1 MRSLLIG
8 AALVALASPAAF
20 ADPGRGKGGGDKRA
34 ASGPAGGGNGGGSPG
49 KAAKADGPG
58 KAMQGRSGNDARPMQ
73 LAQGRP
79 DNPGKGSDNKGA
91 ENNGSDRGPDK
102 ARGDKA
108 NGPAMRS
115 PVDAP
120 GKSAGKS
127 AEKGRDFSADRK
139 DGARPG
145 EPRRIIARDDRDGPF
160 RWTSERT
167 RGGLIDGCP
176 PGLAKKNNGCMPPGL
191 ARQDPWR
198 PVYDRPDWWGYR
210 DWGSGNY
217 GYYDGYLLRYD
228 GNRIASYVPLLGGA
242 LALGSAWP
250 GYYEPVA
257 LPSYYQ
263 DFYGLGPSYRYADD
277 VIYRLDP
284 QTDAISAIAALLTGN
299 DIAIGQPLPV
309 GYDVYNVPYD
319 YRDRYVDG
327 PDAMYR
333 YSDGYV
339 YEVDPTTRLVQAAI
353 ELLI

>member
-20 ADPGRGKGGGDKRA
+20 ADPGGGHGGGKGGGGEKGA
-34 ASGPAGGGNGGGSPG
+34 AHGPPGGGNGGGPG

-58 KAMQGRSGNDARPMQ
+58 KAMQARGGGNDARPVQM
-73 LAQGRP
+73 AQGRP
-79 DNPGKGSDNKGA
+79 DNPGKGN
-91 ENNGSDRGPDK
+91 EDRGRGK
-102 ARGDKA
+102 ARPEKA
-108 NGPAMRS
+108 GGPAMRS

-120 GKSAGKS
+120 GKSAD
-127 AEKGRDFSADRK
+127 KGRDFATGRN
-139 DGARPG
+139 DGVRSG
-145 EPRRIIARDDRDGPF
+145 EPRRITVRDDRDGPF

-191 ARQDPWR
+191 AKQDPWR

-210 DWGSGNY
+210 DWGPGSY
-217 GYYDGYLLRYD
+217 GYYDGYLLRYNGD
-228 GNRIASYVPLLGGA
+228 RIASYVPLLGGA

-257 LPSYYQ
+257 LPMYYQ
-263 DFYGLGPSYRYADD
+263 DYYGLGPSYRYADD
-277 VIYRLDP
+277 VLYRLDP
-284 QTDAISAIAALLTGN
+284 QTDAITAIAALLTGN

-333 YSDGYV
+333 YSDGYI